1 MILKPEVI
9 PTNQLIRLLSASM
22 GLALPRPQS
31 LSTLKEEPKGVA
43 VTHQAV
49 VLLVPTKTPT
59 PEARQITIITNIQV
73 EERARSTKRVV
84 TRVVAAHTTKK
95 VE

>member
-1 MILKPEVI
+1 MILKPEVT

-22 GLALPRPQS
+22 GLALPRLQS